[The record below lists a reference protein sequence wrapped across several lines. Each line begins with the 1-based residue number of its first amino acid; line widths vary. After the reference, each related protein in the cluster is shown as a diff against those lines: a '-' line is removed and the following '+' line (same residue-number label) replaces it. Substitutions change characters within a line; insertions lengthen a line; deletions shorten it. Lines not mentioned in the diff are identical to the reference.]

1 MFHLSFKIV
10 VSSIKR
16 LLRHQRHSLHIH
28 SSNSNHMQLS
38 LDLKTE
44 FVHSISNIFIAFYD
58 EPWFTKKRKNQQ
70 KTTPKTKPKKPPS
83 NYAEDKIN

>member
-38 LDLKTE
+38 LDLKTV
-44 FVHSISNIFIAFYD
+44 FVHSSNIFIAFYD
-58 EPWFTKKRKNQQ
+58 EPWFTKKKKKTKSHPKNKTKKTPHQTIQ
-70 KTTPKTKPKKPPS
+70 KTK
-83 NYAEDKIN
+83 

>member
-38 LDLKTE
+38 LDLKTA
-44 FVHSISNIFIAFYD
+44 FVHSISNISIAFYD
-58 EPWFTKKRKNQQ
+58 EPWFTKKRKKPTKNHP
-70 KTTPKTKPKKPPS
+70 KNKTKKNPS
-83 NYAEDKIN
+83 NYEEDKIN